1 MKFHKV
7 FVVIV
12 FAFIVAGCASSVGV
26 VKYNTDTT
34 LIGTNKKL
42 GKGVSIAIL
51 AFPDKRYNS
60 NGRNTLIGTV
70 YGGYKNPLKRIY
82 SEKTINQDVMDALES
97 LFTANGYRVT
107 KYPRTTNI
115 FGISNERLAVK
126 GQINKFWTESMT
138 RKGAVVDIYAEIY
151 DTMNKKM
158 VWSGKIENCKKRGI
172 GGGIFQDTNEMVS
185 LLNEVLSNAISEAW
199 NQKGLY
205 KALQDLNI

>member
-12 FAFIVAGCASSVGV
+12 FAFIVASCASSVGV
-26 VKYNTDTT
+26 VKYNTDT
-34 LIGTNKKL
+34 LVGTNKKL

-60 NGRNTLIGTV
+60 N
-70 YGGYKNPLKRIY
+70 
-82 SEKTINQDVMDALES
+82 
-97 LFTANGYRVT
+97 
-107 KYPRTTNI
+107 
-115 FGISNERLAVK
+115 ERLVVK

-151 DTMNKKM
+151 DIMNKKT

-185 LLNEVLSNAISEAW
+185 LLNEVLSNAISQAW